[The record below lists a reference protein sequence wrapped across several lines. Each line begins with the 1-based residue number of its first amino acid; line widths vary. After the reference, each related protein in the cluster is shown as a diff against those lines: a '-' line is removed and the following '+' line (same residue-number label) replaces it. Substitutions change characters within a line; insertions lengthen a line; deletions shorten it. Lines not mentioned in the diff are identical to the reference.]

1 MVDITETTA
10 LVSGSLTVLFVMLV
24 LLVCIATQDDI
35 VVNQRAKRLAI
46 ATSSAVTFAI
56 AGAVIATFLW
66 GDRIFASFVTMP
78 AVMSGLAVLLLWTPK
93 LYRFYGGTARPA
105 KQTQPQDSLPEHIDP
120 ETREQQ
126 AEIRNALIA
135 LPHFRETYEGDV
147 FSLIT
152 GDRVFWSHYNGEPSL
167 VIEWSGKTKVN
178 CIRFDTLKRYVEIQQ
193 RIADH
198 LMHESGKVKSVL

>member
-24 LLVCIATQDDI
+24 LLVRIATQDDI

-56 AGAVIATFLW
+56 AGAVIASFLW

-78 AVMSGLAVLLLWTPK
+78 AVMSGLAVLLLWTPI

-105 KQTQPQDSLPEHIDP
+105 KQTQPQDGLPEHIDP
-120 ETREQQ
+120 ETRDQQ

-135 LPHFRETYEGDV
+135 LPHFRETCEGDV
-147 FSLIT
+147 ISLIT
-152 GDRVFWSHYNGEPSL
+152 GERVFWSRYNGEPCL
-167 VIEWSGKTKVN
+167 AIEWSGTNEVI
-178 CIRFDTLKRYVEIQQ
+178 CIRIETLKRYLDIQE
-193 RIADH
+193 RISSH
-198 LMHESGKVKSVL
+198 LIHEPSNINNPL